1 MPAAATRIKGG
12 GGGKIFALRRRASG
26 VWLESA
32 SAASA
37 RLANW
42 AIAIPKPLAITR
54 VGAERVSGS
63 KCTMQR
69 QPERLRGI
77 RQSVDA
83 LRRSLSESNSRAS
96 TLVTKQQQK
105 HIALV
110 DLSMIPTI
118 WEILH

>member
-1 MPAAATRIKGG
+1 
-12 GGGKIFALRRRASG
+12 
-26 VWLESA
+26 
-32 SAASA
+32 
-37 RLANW
+37 
-42 AIAIPKPLAITR
+42 
-54 VGAERVSGS
+54 
-63 KCTMQR
+63 MQR

-83 LRRSLSESNSRAS
+83 LRRSLSESNSGAS

>member
-1 MPAAATRIKGG
+1 
-12 GGGKIFALRRRASG
+12 
-26 VWLESA
+26 
-32 SAASA
+32 
-37 RLANW
+37 
-42 AIAIPKPLAITR
+42 
-54 VGAERVSGS
+54 
-63 KCTMQR
+63 MQR

>member
-1 MPAAATRIKGG
+1 
-12 GGGKIFALRRRASG
+12 
-26 VWLESA
+26 
-32 SAASA
+32 
-37 RLANW
+37 
-42 AIAIPKPLAITR
+42 
-54 VGAERVSGS
+54 
-63 KCTMQR
+63 MQR

-83 LRRSLSESNSRAS
+83 LRRSLSESNSPAS